1 MFEAVSRFFDFAI
14 DRVPLEPASAP
25 AAIRISGVRQAL
37 KNTRV
42 HWSASYFSHG
52 LLNLGIALAGGPFW
66 ALMIF
71 LASIAFDAHLMRF
84 SNDWLNRMRGVKDPA
99 ELLAA
104 ARQAENQLILTLI
117 ARCALA
123 WVPSVAIIAVGAHS
137 GMSYAAAAIM
147 LAASTNVFIA
157 QTNSRLRIM
166 VLGTW
171 PIWLGLIGFGVWLA
185 FRPEGIILASV
196 TAAYFCCMM
205 WFARYLSDGQ
215 ARLHALLVEKDSHA
229 QQLANALE
237 RRDRDAHMFDL
248 LESDLPIGFF
258 DFDARSGSLFWSPG
272 TFRAYGRQPGPVAP
286 SAREQLMQVVPECRE
301 LAKENILRFN
311 QHGGVHKF
319 VMPIVGMDG
328 VTRQVASIVH
338 TVLDEQG
345 KVVRIFGMVD
355 DQTELRTLLTRAE
368 QLENRLETA
377 LMSGSSMVW
386 DLEQPGHKIT
396 GFGAVDHFL
405 RPDQSRDGDLLAA
418 FLENIIPEDLELVH
432 QVTRQAYLENRPQTV
447 NFRFCLDGVNIRHG
461 RSIVTVFGRPT
472 SGAGT
477 IRSFVTDTTEDMERR
492 EALDQARANA
502 ELANNAKSAFLA
514 NMSHEIRT
522 PLNGIVAIAGAL
534 SQSELS
540 AAQRE
545 MVDLVRESGVS
556 LERVLNDILDLARVE
571 SGRLEIEETPFRLS
585 ELISGT
591 SALFAVRADDKGLK
605 FVQPCLESH
614 HTWLVGDAVRIR
626 QILANLL
633 SNAIKFTTDGSVK
646 LAVDLAPATDRDGQA
661 MHLVIA
667 VSDTGPGIE
676 AEDLAR
682 LFNRFEQIDA
692 SITRAHGGSGLGLA
706 ICQSLAQLMGGTVTA
721 ESIVGVGSTFRL
733 ELTLPIAEVPGAA
746 STVPRETALDGEAD
760 APSDR
765 LRILAVDDHPTNR
778 RVLQLILEPLGVD
791 LTLCEDGQQALDAVK
806 QTEFD
811 LVLMDLQM
819 PVMDGLSAT
828 RAIRVLEAV
837 NQRPRMPIIAVSA
850 NAMTHHKAEAL
861 EAGADI
867 HIAKP
872 FTPEALI
879 AGIEEAL
886 VMAEQASAKVSP
898 TSNGVEQAT

>member
-1 MFEAVSRFFDFAI
+1 MFAVVSRLLDLAF
-14 DRVPLEPASAP
+14 DRVLPEPSTAQ
-25 AAIRISGVRQAL
+25 AAIRITGVRQAL

-42 HWSASYFSHG
+42 HWSASVVSHG
-52 LLNLGIALAGGPFW
+52 LLNVSIALLGAPVW
-66 ALMIF
+66 ACLIF
-71 LASIAFDAHLMRF
+71 LASIAFDAHLKGF
-84 SNDWLNRMRGVKDPA
+84 SNKWLHQIRDLKDPA
-99 ELLAA
+99 LLLLA
-104 ARQAENQLILTLI
+104 ARQAENQLIATLI

-123 WVPSVAIIAVGAHS
+123 WVPSIAVIAAGTNS
-137 GMSYAAAAIM
+137 GMSYAAAAII

-171 PIWLGLIGFGVWLA
+171 PIWAGLIGFALWLT
-185 FRPEGIILASV
+185 FLPEGLILASV
-196 TAAYFCCMM
+196 TAAYFCCML
-205 WFARYLSDGQ
+205 WFASYLTHGQ
-215 ARLHALLVEKDSHA
+215 ARMQALLVEKDSHA

-237 RRDRDAHMFDL
+237 RRDRDAFMFDL

-258 DFDARSGSLFWSPG
+258 DFDARSGTLFWSPG
-272 TFRAYGRQPGPVAP
+272 TFRAYGRQPGEAVP
-286 SAREQLMQVVPECRE
+286 SAREQLLQAAPDFRDLARE
-301 LAKENILRFN
+301 NMRRFN
-311 QHGGVHKF
+311 QTAGVHKF
-319 VMPIVGMDG
+319 VLPIVGMDG

-345 KVVRIFGMVD
+345 NVAQIFGMVD

-386 DLEQPGHKIT
+386 DLEQPGHKII
-396 GFGAVDHFL
+396 GFGAVEHFL
-405 RPDQSRDGDLLAA
+405 RPDQDRNGNLVAH
-418 FLENIIPEDLELVH
+418 FLENIIEEDRQLVN
-432 QVTRQAYLENRPQTV
+432 QVTRYAYLHSRPQTV
-447 NFRFCLDGVNIRHG
+447 DFRFCLDGVNIRHG
-461 RSIVTVFGRPT
+461 RSIVSVFGRPA

-477 IRSFVTDTTEDMERR
+477 IRSFVTDITEDVARR

-534 SQSELS
+534 AQSELS
-540 AAQRE
+540 SAQRE

-571 SGRLEIEETPFRLS
+571 SGRLEIEATPFRLS
-585 ELISGT
+585 DLISGT
-591 SALFAVRADDKGLK
+591 SALFAVRADNKGLK
-605 FVQPCLESH
+605 FTQPSLEGDP
-614 HTWLVGDAVRIR
+614 TWLVGDAVRIR
-626 QILANLL
+626 QILANFLA
-633 SNAIKFTTDGSVK
+633 NAIKFTTEGSVK
-646 LAVDLAPATDRDGQA
+646 LAVDMMPATNSESPA
-661 MHLVIA
+661 MRLVIA

-676 AEDLAR
+676 AQDLSR

-706 ICQSLAQLMGGTVTA
+706 ICQSLAELMGGTVSADSTVGIG
-721 ESIVGVGSTFRL
+721 SIFRL
-733 ELTLPIAEVPGAA
+733 ELTLPVAEVPGAIA
-746 STVPRETALDGEAD
+746 TSHRDVSRDVVAD
-760 APSDR
+760 VPSDR

-791 LTLCEDGQQALDAVK
+791 LTLCEDGQQALDAVD
-806 QTEFD
+806 QVDFN

-819 PVMDGLSAT
+819 PVMDGLTAT
-828 RAIRVLEAV
+828 RALRQMEAAH
-837 NQRPRMPIIAVSA
+837 QRPRMPIIAVSA

-861 EAGADI
+861 AAGADL

-872 FTPEALI
+872 FTPETLI
-879 AGIEEAL
+879 TGIEEAL
-886 VMAEQASAKVSP
+886 ALVEKSSSSTNGFASAAAK
-898 TSNGVEQAT
+898 AI

>member
-1 MFEAVSRFFDFAI
+1 MFDVLSRFLDFAL
-14 DRVPLEPASAP
+14 DRAPQDPASAQ
-25 AAIRISGVRQAL
+25 AAIRITGVRQAL

-42 HWSASYFSHG
+42 HWSASFFSHG
-52 LLNLGIALAGGPFW
+52 LLNAGIALSGAPVW
-66 ALMIF
+66 ACLIF
-71 LASIAFDAHLMRF
+71 LASIAFDAHLKRA
-84 SNDWLNRMRGVKDPA
+84 SNIWLGQMRGQLDPA
-99 ELLAA
+99 ALLQA
-104 ARQAENQLILTLI
+104 ARQAENNLILTLI
-117 ARCALA
+117 ARCTLA
-123 WVPSVAIIAVGAHS
+123 WVPSVAIIAAGAHS

-171 PIWLGLIGFGVWLA
+171 PIWLGLIGFGIWLGFQPDGA
-185 FRPEGIILASV
+185 ILASV

-215 ARLHALLVEKDSHA
+215 ARLQALLVEKDSHA

-746 STVPRETALDGEAD
+746 GTVPRETALDGDAE

-791 LTLCEDGQQALDAVK
+791 LTLCEDGQQALDAV
-806 QTEFD
+806 QQIEFD

-828 RAIRVLEAV
+828 RAIRELEAD

-861 EAGADI
+861 EAGADL

-872 FTPEALI
+872 FTPEVLI

-886 VMAEQASAKVSP
+886 VMAEQASATLSP
-898 TSNGVEQAT
+898 PSSGVEQTS